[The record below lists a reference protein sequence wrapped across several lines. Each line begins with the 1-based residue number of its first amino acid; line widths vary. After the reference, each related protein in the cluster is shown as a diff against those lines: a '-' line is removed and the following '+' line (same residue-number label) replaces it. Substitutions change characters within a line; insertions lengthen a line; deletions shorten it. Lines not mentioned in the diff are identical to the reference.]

1 MQMYFNYK
9 QMKETAPNALIVRTS
24 VDPLTLAIPVR
35 NAIWSVNKDQPVANI
50 DSMEHIVAEAVAR
63 QRFSMLLLAIF
74 AGLALVLAAVG
85 IYGVMSY
92 TVAQQT
98 REIGIRIALGAKR
111 RDVLAMTVKQG
122 LRLVGLGLVIGLP
135 SAFILTRVMSSLLF
149 GISAADPITFLSIS
163 LVVLAVALLASYIPA
178 LRATKVDP
186 MIALR
191 AQ

>member
-1 MQMYFNYK
+1 
-9 QMKETAPNALIVRTS
+9 
-24 VDPLTLAIPVR
+24 
-35 NAIWSVNKDQPVANI
+35 
-50 DSMEHIVAEAVAR
+50 
-63 QRFSMLLLAIF
+63 MLLLAIF
-74 AGLALVLAAVG
+74 ASLALVLAAVG

-111 RDVLAMTVKQG
+111 GDVLKMTVKQG
-122 LRLVGLGLVIGLP
+122 LKLVGLGLVIGLP

-149 GISAADPITFLSIS
+149 GISATDPITFLSIS